1 MPAER
6 RIDVNFPGIAIV
18 LLHHEFRGIPL
29 KTMAF
34 FLPERRKVLS
44 TREGFREAEVVAENS
59 CPPEGWEFVHSH
71 PEEFFRGVYESLG
84 FTPSSASFL
93 FTGADVEEGAFRND
107 GEVLAF
113 ATADTMNARCAGRDV
128 VLRRRSPGTINV
140 FLFTRAGLS
149 LAAMANLLITV
160 TEAKVEALKELDVRS
175 VYNRELQATGTGT
188 DEVMIVSGRGERVER
203 LKGHSELSVQAG
215 RAVLEAVAEA
225 IKKRGGRR

>member
-1 MPAER
+1 
-6 RIDVNFPGIAIV
+6 
-18 LLHHEFRGIPL
+18 
-29 KTMAF
+29 
-34 FLPERRKVLS
+34 
-44 TREGFREAEVVAENS
+44 
-59 CPPEGWEFVHSH
+59 
-71 PEEFFRGVYESLG
+71 
-84 FTPSSASFL
+84 
-93 FTGADVEEGAFRND
+93 VEEGAFRND

-149 LAAMANLLITV
+149 PAAMANLLITV

-203 LKGHSELSVQAG
+203 LKGHSELSIQAG

-225 IKKRGGRR
+225 IKKQGGRR